1 MYTLAPINVI
11 TLDQTITTDIQQ
23 MITIRE
29 YLTYIKQDI
38 DSYFELAQS
47 GQFDRIYG
55 MITLTLITLSGAHCK
70 ATTLNV
76 L

>member
-1 MYTLAPINVI
+1 
-11 TLDQTITTDIQQ
+11 

-38 DSYFELAQS
+38 DSYFKLAKS

-55 MITLTLITLSGAHCK
+55 MITLTVITLSGAHCK
-70 ATTLNV
+70 ATTLKR
-76 L
+76 LIALTIW